1 MNSVMNAVDD
11 FKYYTDKHNVAH
23 SAGYLF
29 NEQCNAAAG
38 NKNGAQPGAQ
48 LGAQPGAQKGGSFGL
63 KDLAIPGG
71 LFWVNDSHPPKHKV
85 EKKDVVDESLFDKL
99 FSCGCVEE
107 KSGKSTRRQ
116 KKAIIK
122 SNRKTKRSPK

>member
-1 MNSVMNAVDD
+1 MNAVDD

-29 NEQCNAAAG
+29 NEQCNAS
-38 NKNGAQPGAQ
+38 GAQPGAQ
-48 LGAQPGAQKGGSFGL
+48 KGAQKGGSFGL

>member
-1 MNSVMNAVDD
+1 MNSVKNAVDD

-23 SAGYLF
+23 SAGYIF
-29 NEQCNAAAG
+29 NEQCNAS
-38 NKNGAQPGAQ
+38 
-48 LGAQPGAQKGGSFGL
+48 GAQKGGSFGL

>member
-38 NKNGAQPGAQ
+38 NKN
-48 LGAQPGAQKGGSFGL
+48 GAQPGAQKGGSFGL